1 MKQDSNNS
9 QSSGNSQPGVEKN
22 LKNITKPKL
31 SLPLLAEDKVVMLEA
46 DLQKGYTLTELLED
60 KDSKYQISSY
70 KFYKLLKENP
80 ELDRR
85 VTEARKIGIQTLI
98 DRLLQIFNTQQLE
111 NPNLIL
117 SPDVTYRI
125 LYIGYGN
132 SNSITCS
139 NINNYDYDS
148 SLFLN
153 LQTHKTSDI
162 TVYYSIP
169 EAYTVEV
176 TNTIPNFSDNVDHQH
191 IFSFSAVN
199 NLLLIGL

>member
-9 QSSGNSQPGVEKN
+9 QSSGNSQPGLEKN
-22 LKNITKPKL
+22 LKNITTTKS

-70 KFYKLLKENP
+70 KFYKLLKENQ

-85 VTEARKIGIQTLI
+85 ITEARKIGIQTLI

-117 SPDVTYRI
+117 WVIKR
-125 LYIGYGN
+125 
-132 SNSITCS
+132 
-139 NINNYDYDS
+139 
-148 SLFLN
+148 
-153 LQTHKTSDI
+153 
-162 TVYYSIP
+162 
-169 EAYTVEV
+169 
-176 TNTIPNFSDNVDHQH
+176 
-191 IFSFSAVN
+191 
-199 NLLLIGL
+199 

>member
-9 QSSGNSQPGVEKN
+9 QSSGNSQPGLEKN
-22 LKNITKPKL
+22 LKNITTTK
-31 SLPLLAEDKVVMLEA
+31 SNLPLLAEDKVVMLEA

-85 VTEARKIGIQTLI
+85 ITEARKIGIQTLI

-117 SPDVTYRI
+117 WTEKR
-125 LYIGYGN
+125 
-132 SNSITCS
+132 
-139 NINNYDYDS
+139 
-148 SLFLN
+148 
-153 LQTHKTSDI
+153 
-162 TVYYSIP
+162 
-169 EAYTVEV
+169 
-176 TNTIPNFSDNVDHQH
+176 
-191 IFSFSAVN
+191 
-199 NLLLIGL
+199 